1 MARRLRFTANETADM
16 ILTMLL
22 PLDGSDD
29 SLESSDS
36 EEEFVAD
43 LFGLENQVGIVAE
56 SHSAYR
62 EPTRSKLPVDE
73 LDDDKLTDDEI
84 VRQKLK
90 FLKRIVLVNTQKTT
104 MKRK

>member
-1 MARRLRFTANETADM
+1 MALRLRFTANETADM

-43 LFGLENQVGIVAE
+43 LLGLENLVDIAVE
-56 SHSAYR
+56 SH
-62 EPTRSKLPVDE
+62 
-73 LDDDKLTDDEI
+73 
-84 VRQKLK
+84 
-90 FLKRIVLVNTQKTT
+90 
-104 MKRK
+104 

>member
-1 MARRLRFTANETADM
+1 MALRLRFTANETADM

-36 EEEFVAD
+36 DEEFVAD
-43 LFGLENQVGIVAE
+43 LLGFRNLVGIVAE

-62 EPTRSKLPVDE
+62 EPTRSKE
-73 LDDDKLTDDEI
+73 
-84 VRQKLK
+84 
-90 FLKRIVLVNTQKTT
+90 VNCQL
-104 MKRK
+104 MN

>member
-43 LFGLENQVGIVAE
+43 LLGLENLVDIVVE
-56 SHSAYR
+56 SH
-62 EPTRSKLPVDE
+62 
-73 LDDDKLTDDEI
+73 
-84 VRQKLK
+84 
-90 FLKRIVLVNTQKTT
+90 
-104 MKRK
+104 

>member
-1 MARRLRFTANETADM
+1 MALRLRFTANETADM

-43 LFGLENQVGIVAE
+43 LLGLENLVDIVVE
-56 SHSAYR
+56 SH
-62 EPTRSKLPVDE
+62 
-73 LDDDKLTDDEI
+73 
-84 VRQKLK
+84 
-90 FLKRIVLVNTQKTT
+90 
-104 MKRK
+104 

>member
-43 LFGLENQVGIVAE
+43 LLSLENLVDIVVE
-56 SHSAYR
+56 SH
-62 EPTRSKLPVDE
+62 
-73 LDDDKLTDDEI
+73 
-84 VRQKLK
+84 
-90 FLKRIVLVNTQKTT
+90 
-104 MKRK
+104 